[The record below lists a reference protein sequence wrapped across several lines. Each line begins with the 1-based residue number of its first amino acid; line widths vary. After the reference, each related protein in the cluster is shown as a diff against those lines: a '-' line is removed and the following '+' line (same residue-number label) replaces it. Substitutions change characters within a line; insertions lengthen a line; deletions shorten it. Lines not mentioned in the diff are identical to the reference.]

1 MSHAMRLWLF
11 ALLATACASTPPV
24 PDYPPLE
31 EVPSLAEPE
40 PVAPR
45 RVTISVVG
53 TNDVHGH
60 FERLPLFGG
69 ILRNLR
75 AAREA
80 DGGAVVLL
88 DGGDMWQGTLASN
101 LDEGAAMVRAFGALG
116 YDAVTIGNHEFDY
129 GPLGD
134 LATPRAPTD
143 DPRGALLAR
152 VSEARFP
159 VLGAAFLDA
168 ASGEPVRWEG
178 VRRAVMLEK
187 AGVKIGVIGVSTEE
201 TLTTTIAANVR
212 DLRMAPLAE
221 TITELSASL
230 RAEGASLVLVAAHAG
245 GHCREFDDPDDLSS
259 CDHDE
264 EVFELARALQ
274 PGVVE
279 VIVAGH
285 THRGVAHRVNGI
297 AILESFALGR
307 AFGRAD
313 LVLEDGRLVETR
325 IHPPRFFCPAEE
337 EAMECPPGEYEGAPV
352 EADQVVAEIA
362 NAASAAAAEREA
374 ESMNVR
380 FTTEMWR
387 NYVNESPLGNFLADL
402 VLEARPRAD
411 VAVINA
417 GGIRASFD
425 EGPLTY
431 GELYETFPFDNRF
444 ATVRMTVA
452 QAKEILRFHL
462 LRDDGALCI
471 AGLRV
476 EARCEGDALA
486 ITIRDRRGRVLR
498 DDRTITIATSD
509 YLATTPVFEGLPE
522 GAVVLEESEPIRE
535 AIADRLRRR
544 GGDVDPARFYDA
556 ARPRFALPTPRPV
569 RCAPASP

>member
-1 MSHAMRLWLF
+1 MRSWSLL
-11 ALLATACASTPPV
+11 LLAACASAPPV

-31 EVPSLAEPE
+31 EVPSLVTSEP
-40 PVAPR
+40 APR

-60 FERLPLFGG
+60 FERLARFGG
-69 ILRNLR
+69 MLTNLR
-75 AAREA
+75 RVREA
-80 DGGAVVLL
+80 DGAVVLL

-101 LDEGAAMVRAFGALG
+101 LDEGSAMVRAFGALG

-129 GPLGD
+129 GPAGAP
-134 LATPRAPTD
+134 ATPRSEAD

-152 VSEARFP
+152 VGEARFP

-168 ASGEPVRWEG
+168 ASGTPVRWEG

-187 AGVKIGVIGVSTEE
+187 AGLKIGVIGVSTEE

-221 TITELSASL
+221 TITTLAAEL
-230 RAEGASLVLVAAHAG
+230 RAEGAALVFVAAHAG
-245 GHCREFDDPDDLSS
+245 GHCRAFDDPDDLSS
-259 CDHDE
+259 CNPDE
-264 EVFELARALQ
+264 EVFELARALA
-274 PGVVE
+274 PGTVE

-325 IHPPRFFCPAEE
+325 IHPPTFFCPAEE
-337 EAMECPPGEYEGAPV
+337 EAPECPPGEYEGASV
-352 EADQVVAEIA
+352 EPDQVVAQI
-362 NAASAAAAEREA
+362 ASAAMEAAAEREA
-374 ESMNVR
+374 EPLNVR
-380 FTTEMWR
+380 FTSEMWR

-402 VLEARPRAD
+402 LLEARPRAD
-411 VAVINA
+411 VAVLNA
-417 GGIRASFD
+417 GGIRASMD

-444 ATVRMTVA
+444 ATVRLTVA

-462 LRDDGALCI
+462 QRDDGALNL
-471 AGLRV
+471 AGVRV
-476 EARCEGDALA
+476 EARCRGEELDV
-486 ITIRDRRGRVLR
+486 TIRDRRGRVMR
-498 DDRTITIATSD
+498 DDRMLTVATSD

-522 GAVVLEESEPIRE
+522 GSVVLEESEPIRE
-535 AIADRLRRR
+535 AFAAALRRR
-544 GGDVDPARFYDA
+544 GGDVDPARYYDRE
-556 ARPRFALPTPRPV
+556 RPRVVLPSARSV
-569 RCAPASP
+569 RCAPEAASAE

>member
-1 MSHAMRLWLF
+1 MPSSSWS
-11 ALLATACASTPPV
+11 ALLLAVVGCASAPPV
-24 PDYPPLE
+24 PDYPPLD
-31 EVPSLAEPE
+31 EVPSLLE
-40 PVAPR
+40 APASPS

-60 FERLPLFGG
+60 FERLSLFGG

-80 DGGAVVLL
+80 EGGAVVLL

-129 GPLGD
+129 GPLGAP
-134 LATPRAPTD
+134 ATPTAANE

-152 VSEARFP
+152 VAEARFP

-212 DLRMAPLAE
+212 DLRMAPLAQ
-221 TITELSASL
+221 TIVGLSASL
-230 RAEGASLVLVAAHAG
+230 RAEGADLVFVAAHAG

-259 CDHDE
+259 CNPDE
-264 EVFELARALQ
+264 EVFELARALP
-274 PGVVE
+274 PGSVE

-325 IHPPRFFCPAEE
+325 IYPPHFFCPAEE
-337 EAMECPPGEYEGAPV
+337 EAMACPPGEYEGAPV
-352 EADQVVAEIA
+352 EPDQVVDEVAR
-362 NAASAAAAEREA
+362 AATAAAAEREA
-374 ESMNVR
+374 EPLNVR
-380 FTTEMWR
+380 LVAEMWR

-411 VAVINA
+411 VAVVNA

-444 ATVRMTVA
+444 ATVRLTVA
-452 QAKEILRFHL
+452 QVEEILRFHL
-462 LRDDGALCI
+462 QRDDGALCI
-471 AGLRV
+471 AGLLV
-476 EARCEGDALA
+476 EARCNGEDLEV
-486 ITIRDRRGRVLR
+486 TLRDRRGRPLR
-498 DDRTITIATSD
+498 EDRILTIATSD
-509 YLATTPVFEGLPE
+509 YLATTPVFAGLPE

-535 AIADRLRRR
+535 ALAAAIRRR
-544 GGDVDPARFYDA
+544 AGDLDPARFYDA
-556 ARPRFALPTPRPV
+556 QRPRFALPNPRPV
-569 RCAPASP
+569 RCPAP